1 MIREFRDFAI
11 KGNVVDLAVG
21 VIIGAA
27 FGAIIKSLVD
37 DIIMPPLGY
46 LLGNVD
52 FSNLYFVIKD
62 GVLPPPYTTMADA
75 LKAGAIII
83 KYGVFI
89 NTIVSFIIVSFSIFL
104 VIKQLSRFK
113 QEKKMEA
120 PVSPPSAEVILLSEI
135 RDLLKK

>member
-1 MIREFRDFAI
+1 M
-11 KGNVVDLAVG
+11 VLT
-21 VIIGAA
+21 IIAGILDV
-27 FGAIIKSLVD
+27 FTEH
-37 DIIMPPLGY
+37 
-46 LLGNVD
+46 N
-52 FSNLYFVIKD
+52 VIKERPKRSD
-62 GVLPPPYTTMADA
+62 YILIYFLGIV
-75 LKAGAIII
+75 GAIII